1 MNLDIFG
8 GTIYKQ
14 QTHLIKVFSTLC
26 MVVTILQ
33 TTIFNSTE
41 IITEINHPL
50 LFSNVVQQAPALS
63 GTVVL
68 PVSVTLTVTSL

>member
-41 IITEINHPL
+41 IITEINHRTLYFSPMLSNKHL
-50 LFSNVVQQAPALS
+50 LYQGL
-63 GTVVL
+63 
-68 PVSVTLTVTSL
+68 